1 MYSFKYDYSEG
12 CHPRILQALLDTNM
26 EQQDGYGDDAYCRE
40 AAQLIKRRLGRDDV
54 DIHFFAGGTLLN
66 LTAISSFLR
75 PHQAVISAATGHINV
90 HEAGAVEATGHKVV
104 TVERPDGKLRVEDV
118 EKVLGAHYDEHMVR
132 PKLVYISNATE
143 VGTVYNKEEIVALS
157 QCCRKHDLLF
167 YVDGARLGSAICAQ
181 GSGLEL
187 RDMAELTDAFYIG
200 GTKNGAL
207 LGEALVIC
215 RDDLKEDFRHLIK
228 QRGALMAKG
237 RLLGLQFRELF
248 KDDLFF
254 ELARHANCMADT
266 LRQGFESAGFGFL
279 TESRSNMLFPVLPK
293 KLIAEMEKKY
303 GFYVWADVDEEH
315 AAIRLL
321 TSWATTEEAVSGFL
335 AHMKSLLARNR

>member
-12 CHPRILQALLDTNM
+12 CHPRILQVLLDTNM

-40 AAQLIKRRLGRDDV
+40 AIQLIKRRLGRDDV
-54 DIHFFAGGTLLN
+54 DIHFFAGGPLWN

-132 PKLVYISNATE
+132 PRLVYISDATE
-143 VGTVYNKEEIVALS
+143 VGTVYNKEELTALS
-157 QCCRKHDLLF
+157 EYCRKNGLLLF
-167 YVDGARLGSAICAQ
+167 VDGARLGSALCARD
-181 GSGLEL
+181 SGLDL
-187 RDMAELTDAFYIG
+187 ADMAELTDAFYIG

-215 RDDLKEDFRHLIK
+215 REELKEEFRHLLK

-248 KDDLFF
+248 RDDLFF
-254 ELARHANCMADT
+254 DLARHANGMADT
-266 LRQGFESAGFGFL
+266 LRQGIAAAGFGFL
-279 TESRSNMLFPVLPK
+279 AESTSNMLFPVLPK
-293 KLIAEMEKKY
+293 EIIARLEKKY

-315 AAIRLL
+315 SAIRLL
-321 TSWATTEEAVSGFL
+321 TSWATPEEQVAGFI
-335 AHMKSLLARNR
+335 AEIKSIASKVD